1 MEILGQANKP
11 EIVQFHLKKL
21 FAGIN
26 SVVFEGDKITAV
38 KSVEGEVVSLRNP
51 VAISLDVEVMLFYTV
66 EVSLYQKRKMSRNFH
81 QGIIQQ

>member
-26 SVVFEGDKITAV
+26 SVVFDGDKITAV
-38 KSVEGEVVSLRNP
+38 KSVEGEVVPLKHSI
-51 VAISLDVEVMLFYTV
+51 AISLDVEVKL
-66 EVSLYQKRKMSRNFH
+66 LYF
-81 QGIIQQ
+81 